1 MTAIVRTRELV
12 RRFGSTVA
20 LDGIDLEVARGERV
34 GLYGPTG
41 AGRTTLLQILAAVH
55 PPSSGVVEIAGID
68 AGRFPFDARA
78 FTLYIGRDLVASNRL
93 RAVEYLDFV
102 RHARG
107 KDANR
112 PARMSTPA
120 ALRRAELRADVSIDR
135 LAVGMRKRLALTA
148 ALVVAPPVLLLDEPF
163 SSLDDD
169 DRWFRDWLTETRSM
183 GITIIGS
190 INSRVSGAVRYE
202 TVWRMEHGRIV
213 SRLAP
218 PGAERRPEG
227 QGRPVKVGAH

>member
-34 GLYGPTG
+34 GLYGPAG

-78 FTLYIGRDLVASNRL
+78 FTLYTGRGLVASNRL

-102 RHARG
+102 RQARG

-135 LAVGMRKRLALTA
+135 LAVGMRKRLALTV

-190 INSRVSGAVRYE
+190 INSRVSGAVPYE
-202 TVWRMEHGRIV
+202 TVLRMEHGRIV
-213 SRLAP
+213 SRLAR

>member
-112 PARMSTPA
+112 PTRMSTPA

-190 INSRVSGAVRYE
+190 SNSRVSGAVRYE
-202 TVWRMEHGRIV
+202 TVWFMEHGRIV